1 MSTAPALPIWT
12 RFRAMGVG
20 ILLMLFNSSASAA
33 SLGQVMDWCS
43 NRGNEGDQRLCVAY
57 VSAAIELMRSPDP
70 VSNGGHQVCVPDE
83 DLSTIVIPML
93 TTWMKQNPQA
103 RNQDPLSTVGTVLAG
118 RYPCS

>member
-1 MSTAPALPIWT
+1 
-12 RFRAMGVG
+12 MGVG
-20 ILLMLFNSSASAA
+20 ILLIMLFNSSASAA

-57 VSAAIELMRSPDP
+57 VSAAIELMRYTDP
-70 VSNGGHQVCVPDE
+70 VSNGGHQLCVPDE
-83 DLSTIVIPML
+83 DLGTIVIPML

-103 RNQDPLSTVGTVLAG
+103 RNDSLSTVGAVLAS

>member
-12 RFRAMGVG
+12 RFCAMGVG
-20 ILLMLFNSSASAA
+20 ILLMLNSSASAA
-33 SLGQVMDWCS
+33 SFGEVMDWCS

-70 VSNGGHQVCVPDE
+70 VTNGGHQLCVPDE
-83 DLSTIVIPML
+83 DLSTIVIPTL

-103 RNQDPLSTVGTVLAG
+103 RNDPLSTVGAVLAS

>member
-12 RFRAMGVG
+12 RFCAMGVG

-33 SLGQVMDWCS
+33 SFGEVMDWCS

-103 RNQDPLSTVGTVLAG
+103 RNDSLSTVGAVLAS